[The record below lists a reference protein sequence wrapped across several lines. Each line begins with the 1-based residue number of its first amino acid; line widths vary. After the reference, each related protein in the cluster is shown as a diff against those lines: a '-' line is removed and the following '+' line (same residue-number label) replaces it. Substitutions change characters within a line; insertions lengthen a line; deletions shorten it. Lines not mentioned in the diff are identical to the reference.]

1 MDIHKSV
8 FFFPV
13 EKSLSLIFI
22 MNQRASK
29 VPSQK
34 NGLQTYN
41 MIRENL
47 AIAASCM
54 SLNTSEQRGQRTFSA
69 ILYPSEIRMSHI
81 AMSTESPKR
90 VGQ

>member
-1 MDIHKSV
+1 M
-8 FFFPV
+8 
-13 EKSLSLIFI
+13 SLIFI

-41 MIRENL
+41 MIGVKL
-47 AIAASCM
+47 ATVASYM
-54 SLNTSEQRGQRTFSA
+54 SLNTSKQRGQRTFSA

-81 AMSTESPKR
+81 AISTENPKS
-90 VGQ
+90 VEQ